1 MVEEENQLRK
11 VVLKPPH
18 VRCGLVCKHIGTI
31 LKVTKSCFQ
40 KKQLVVPGNCS
51 QNIVPRQQ
59 PGI

>member
-1 MVEEENQLRK
+1 MVEEENKLQK

-18 VRCGLVCKHIGTI
+18 VHCGLVYKHIGTI
-31 LKVTKSCFQ
+31 LKVTKFCFQ
-40 KKQLVVPGNCS
+40 KKQLVPGNCS